1 MKLRFLIMGCIIS
14 ALGAI
19 FVATRGYSEGPVGL
33 LAVGIVLLV
42 LGILWK

>member
-19 FVATRGYSEGPVGL
+19 FLATRGYSEGLVGVL
-33 LAVGIVLLV
+33 GVGIVLLV

>member
-1 MKLRFLIMGCIIS
+1 MGCVIS

-19 FVATRGYSEGPVGL
+19 FLATRGYSGGLAGL

-42 LGILWK
+42 LGIFWK

>member
-14 ALGAI
+14 ALSAI
-19 FVATRGYSEGPVGL
+19 FLAARGYSEALVGL